1 MVIPNKISCCLINR
15 SKSSIGKI
23 DKVILEK
30 INQLIQL
37 ITKVNQWKD
46 TSSIIEWF
54 NNFENKQRLSF
65 MVFDIENFYPS
76 FSEYLFI
83 KAIQFARQITEITE
97 EDINLIMQARTAL
110 LFNDGIPWVKKEGNE
125 DFDVPMG
132 CFDDAEVCELVGS

>member
-1 MVIPNKISCCLINR
+1 MPFNNR

-65 MVFDIENFYPS
+65 MVFDNENFYPS
-76 FSEYLFI
+76 ISENLFI

-97 EDINLIMQARTAL
+97 EDINLIMQTRKAL
-110 LFNDGIPWVKKEGNE
+110 LFNDGIPWVKKKGNE